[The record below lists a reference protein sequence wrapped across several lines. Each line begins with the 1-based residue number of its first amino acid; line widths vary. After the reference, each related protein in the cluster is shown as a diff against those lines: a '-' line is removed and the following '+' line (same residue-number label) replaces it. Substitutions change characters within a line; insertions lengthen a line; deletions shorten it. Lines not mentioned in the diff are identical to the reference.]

1 MVDKI
6 VSIIFCYKKNFTQYN
21 LIEKRKN
28 MINKKNLWFLTLFSL
43 VLVLSVYYITM
54 PSELLL
60 TNNGENI
67 DSVDSVET
75 SIEEATVVE
84 ALKTEDN
91 ANTLEEINKLKET
104 IGSEKTTTE
113 DKNKAFDAIR
123 LLNQISSKEE
133 LLEEKIKTNHNLES
147 FIKID
152 GDQIRVVID
161 SDDHSNSIANNIMK
175 TIQSNFDTKQ
185 YISIQFK

>member
-1 MVDKI
+1 
-6 VSIIFCYKKNFTQYN
+6 
-21 LIEKRKN
+21 

-54 PSELLL
+54 PSELLT
-60 TNNGENI
+60 TNNGEVVNP
-67 DSVDSVET
+67 SET
-75 SIEEATVVE
+75 VSIEEANIIET
-84 ALKTEDN
+84 LKQEDN
-91 ANTLEEINKLKET
+91 NNTIDEINKYKAT
-104 IGSEKTTTE
+104 ISDEEASIE
-113 DKNKAFDAIR
+113 DKNVAFDAIK

-133 LLEEKIKTNHNLES
+133 ILEEKIKNEHNLDS

-161 SDDHSNSIANNIMK
+161 SDEHTNSLANDIMR

-185 YISIQFK
+185 YISVQFK

>member
-1 MVDKI
+1 
-6 VSIIFCYKKNFTQYN
+6 
-21 LIEKRKN
+21 

-54 PSELLL
+54 PSELLT
-60 TNNGENI
+60 TNNGEAVNP
-67 DSVDSVET
+67 SAEVSF
-75 SIEEATVVE
+75 EEANIIET
-84 ALKTEDN
+84 LKQEDN
-91 ANTLEEINKLKET
+91 NNTIDEINKYKAT
-104 IGSEKTTTE
+104 ISDEEASIE
-113 DKNKAFDAIR
+113 DKNEAFDAIK

-133 LLEEKIKTNHNLES
+133 ILEEKIKNEHNLDS

-161 SDDHSNSIANNIMK
+161 SDEHTNSLANDIMR

-185 YISIQFK
+185 YISVQFK